1 MNKHKRMYQQ
11 IENHGNNLKGIFA
24 RKTWGKDCL
33 EFSQIDPVKLCK
45 KLLRLENKAHHATT
59 CLCNTNTLDL
69 LELNRFTG
77 YDVKQATEEEQDAF
91 FEAILNKVDKILHFK
106 EKNIPV
112 FINYDPR
119 GYALK
124 IKDDY
129 VREHKLIIHQD
140 FGGYGI
146 IAPEFDGSN

>member
-1 MNKHKRMYQQ
+1 MNKHDRMYQQ
-11 IENHGNNLKGIFA
+11 IEKHGANLNSIFNTGI
-24 RKTWGKDCL
+24 DN
-33 EFSQIDPVKLCK
+33 IKLCK
-45 KLLRLENKAHHATT
+45 KLHTIEIKAHHATT
-59 CLCNTNTLDL
+59 CLCNTNTLNL

-77 YDVKQATEEEQDAF
+77 YDVKQATEDEQDAF
-91 FEAILNKVDKILHFK
+91 FEAILNKVDKILKFK

-112 FINYDPR
+112 FINHDPR

-129 VREHKLIIHQD
+129 VRNNNITIYQD

-146 IAPEFDGSN
+146 LVPEFDGSN